1 MKDDKEVKE
10 FQQYLI
16 AEANSQNKDPESYI
30 KELGEDGIKEAY
42 QRFQEYKKNEAQK
55 YKKKE
60 AQKAEHGAKL
70 NYFKKLK
77 NICEE
82 DEELVY
88 YKRGGSVDCGCV
100 KKAQTGTTVP
110 KKKQTPIEK
119 FKRSKAEQDRI
130 NKLSEEDYFRGY
142 ADHDVNNKVQ
152 NNKTSKT
159 RTKAEQDRINKLSEQ
174 DYYRGYGDHNVRKHC
189 GGTKMKLAKKGDKV
203 CPKCGKVHSAGMGCA
218 VAKFKMHRQG
228 GSLNGVP
235 FIREALLRME

>member
-42 QRFQEYKKNEAQK
+42 QRFQEYKK
-55 YKKKE
+55 KK

-100 KKAQTGTTVP
+100 KKAQTGTAVP

-203 CPKCGKVHSAGMGCA
+203 CPKCGKVHSAGMGCT
-218 VAKFKMHRQG
+218 VAKFKMHHQG
-228 GSLNGVP
+228 GSLNGV
-235 FIREALLRME
+235 FYYQDGGGK